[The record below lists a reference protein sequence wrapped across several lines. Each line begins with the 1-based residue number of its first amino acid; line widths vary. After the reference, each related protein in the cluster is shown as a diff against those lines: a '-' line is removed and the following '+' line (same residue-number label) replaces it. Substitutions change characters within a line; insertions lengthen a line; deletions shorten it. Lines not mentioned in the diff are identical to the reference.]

1 MVKCN
6 MQSHPTNVNILRLKN
21 RFIGSF
27 HKSVCQLKWL
37 NIDFRP
43 IYFFHRMS
51 APTLPPPPYPPS
63 GPLQQFPPPLLHAQT
78 NPPFVNPNCFPN
90 LHHFSL
96 LIKSLSNNLVIGQVS
111 LVSTYLTTCRSN
123 HPYPLWT
130 LIPPSCHLLPLT
142 RPFPHKSS
150 LYLHMGNKGNM
161 LLSALTQRPSSW
173 LLMEA
178 VWILIP

>member
-1 MVKCN
+1 MLLP
-6 MQSHPTNVNILRLKN
+6 SPLHPTPPLDHYNNSHHL
-21 RFIGSF
+21 FSM
-27 HKSVCQLKWL
+27 HK
-37 NIDFRP
+37 
-43 IYFFHRMS
+43 
-51 APTLPPPPYPPS
+51 PTLLS
-63 GPLQQFPPPLLHAQT
+63 LIQT
-78 NPPFVNPNCFPN
+78 VSPIFIIT
-90 LHHFSL
+90 SL

-123 HPYPLWT
+123 HPYPLRT